1 MIIRILL
8 LTVLLYLV
16 FLLVR
21 SFAASIARRKQ
32 VMTRRPASV
41 QSEDLV
47 QDPVC
52 RRYVPEGEA
61 IKASIDGRT
70 LHFCSRECLEKF
82 RAGGS
87 PGSAEGAKLRK
98 ENAGRG

>member
-8 LTVLLYLV
+8 LTILLYLV

-21 SFAASIARRKQ
+21 NFVASIARKKEA
-32 VMTRRPASV
+32 MARRPAPV

-52 RRYVPEGEA
+52 RRYIPESEA
-61 IKASIDGRT
+61 IKASVDGRT
-70 LHFCSRECLEKF
+70 LHFCSRECVEKF
-82 RAGGS
+82 RASGS
-87 PGSAEGAKLRK
+87 PESAEGAKPRK

>member
-8 LTVLLYLV
+8 LTILLYLV

-21 SFAASIARRKQ
+21 NFAASIARKKEA
-32 VMTRRPASV
+32 MARRPAPV

-52 RRYVPEGEA
+52 RRYIPESEA
-61 IKASIDGRT
+61 IKASVDGRT
-70 LHFCSRECLEKF
+70 LHFCSRECFEKF
-82 RAGGS
+82 KVRGPS
-87 PGSAEGAKLRK
+87 GSAEGTTLRK
-98 ENAGRG
+98 ENAGGG

>member
-52 RRYVPEGEA
+52 RRYVPESEA
-61 IKASIDGRT
+61 IKASINGRT